1 MYLKSFAISNAKC
14 FSEAQLRFP
23 GNDEDYAGWNVVLGI
38 NGTGKSTLLQAMAL
52 TMLGPV
58 GGGRLLPDPAAW
70 VRSGS
75 VLASLRGELVTTAN
89 DQSTGAP
96 RKSPYEAHIV
106 VTGNTPVKLGDVD
119 LTQPQVALG
128 KEAKLKSLSAGPY
141 SNRRG
146 WFSAGYGPFRR
157 LTGSGSE
164 EDTSIAYGHARAS
177 RHLTLFRE
185 SAALTRC
192 EKWLT
197 SLHSQANDPA
207 LDTSSKLDATRQLDI
222 ARRLIDGLL
231 PEGVRIHNV
240 TSVSVTFATQFGVEM
255 SLGQLSDGYRS
266 FLALSIDLLRH
277 ILDAHEH
284 GDLVH
289 QDGRPSLD
297 TEGVVLIDEA
307 DAHLHPTWQREIG
320 FRMCEVFP
328 KLQFIVS
335 THSPFVAQAARNEGI
350 FIVRAQADGTV
361 IVERSDFSVR
371 GWRADQI
378 LLSPLFGLDSTRD
391 VETEQ
396 LLARHTELK
405 GRRLSPAEGEELAAL
420 ERELSRRLTAPG
432 DSLEER
438 ERQAKMDAY
447 IDDRLGRLEREKRT

>member
-14 FSEAQLRFP
+14 FSEARLIFP
-23 GNDEDYAGWNVVLGI
+23 GHEDDYAGWNVVLGI

-58 GGGRLLPDPAAW
+58 SGGQLLHDTAAW
-70 VRSGS
+70 VRNGSGYVRLES
-75 VLASLRGELVTTAN
+75 ALVTTTN
-89 DQSTGAP
+89 DSSAGAP
-96 RKSPYEAHIV
+96 RRSPYEAHLV
-106 VTGNTPVKLGDVD
+106 VTGDETVTVGDVE
-119 LTQPQVALG
+119 LNQPQIAF
-128 KEAKLKSLSAGPY
+128 ERMKLAKSLNAGPY

-157 LTGSGSE
+157 LTGTGSE
-164 EDTSIAYGHARAS
+164 DDMSIAHGQSRAS

-197 SLHSQANDPA
+197 NLYSQANDPN
-207 LDTSSKLDATRQLDI
+207 LGSSSNEAAHSLEL
-222 ARRLIDGLL
+222 ARTLINGLL
-231 PEGVRIHNV
+231 PAGLCIRGVN
-240 TSVSVTFATQFGVEM
+240 SVRVTFATQSGIEV

-277 ILDAHEH
+277 ILEAGEH
-284 GDLVH
+284 GDLVDR
-289 QDGRPSLD
+289 DGRPSLD

-307 DAHLHPTWQREIG
+307 DAHLHPSWQRDIG

-335 THSPFVAQAARNEGI
+335 THSPFVAQAARDEGI

-361 IVERSDFSVR
+361 TVERSDFSVR

-396 LLARHTELK
+396 FLARHAELK
-405 GRRLSPAEGEELAAL
+405 GKRRLSPAEEEELAVL
-420 ERELSRRLTAPG
+420 ERKLSRRLTAPG

-447 IDDRLGRLEREKRT
+447 IDGRLERLEREKRA